1 MTVVLKENDWAHD
14 MIERNELGNKPS
26 ETLRRVARYYMDK
39 GCSPAEARKRLDS
52 FLIRCE
58 PTSSLTK
65 WSNALDYAV
74 SRAAKYPSIDI
85 DSIDITDTEINRI
98 DLLGGKQIK
107 RLAFTLLCLA
117 KYWKA
122 VTPDNDYWV
131 NNKDTEIMSMANINT
146 SIKRQG
152 MMYWTLREEGMVQ
165 FSKKVD
171 NTNVKVCFVDNEG
184 IPVLHITDFRN
195 LGYQY
200 LMFHGEPYFVC
211 ENCGIT
217 SKLDNPGI
225 GRRQKYC
232 KKCASE
238 IAMQQKI
245 NSAMRLRYTTE
256 LSTN

>member
-1 MTVVLKENDWAHD
+1 MTVVLKENEWAQD
-14 MIERNELGNKPS
+14 MIDRGELGVKPS
-26 ETLRRVARYYMDK
+26 ETLRRVARYFIDK
-39 GCSPAEARKRLDS
+39 GCSPNEARKRLDS

-74 SRAAKYPSIDI
+74 SRASKYKSIDI
-85 DSIDITDTEINRI
+85 DSIIITDSEMSRI
-98 DLLGGKQIK
+98 DGLDGKQIK

-117 KYWKA
+117 KYWKF

-152 MMYWTLREEGMVQ
+152 LMYWTLRDAGMVQ

-171 NTNVKVCFVDNEG
+171 NTNVKVCFVEDGN
-184 IPVLHITDFRN
+184 PVLHITDFRN

-200 LMFHGEPYFVC
+200 LMYHGEPYFVC
-211 ENCGIT
+211 SNCGIT
-217 SKLDNPGI
+217 VKINNPGV
-225 GRRQKYC
+225 GRKQKYC
-232 KKCASE
+232 KKCATE
-238 IAMQQKI
+238 IAIQQKI
-245 NSAMRLRYTTE
+245 NSAMRRK
-256 LSTN
+256 S